1 MRIGQR
7 AKPVVF
13 DHQKNIKVSVHP
25 EYKHFLY
32 LFQKIHRKQFEY
44 VLSELLHTR
53 EIVMKT
59 LAGFMDYSAQQLL
72 LSVWE
77 AIEEAEVSEK
87 NNLNPLK

>member
-1 MRIGQR
+1 
-7 AKPVVF
+7 
-13 DHQKNIKVSVHP
+13 
-25 EYKHFLY
+25 
-32 LFQKIHRKQFEY
+32 
-44 VLSELLHTR
+44 
-53 EIVMKT
+53 MKT